1 MGSLTIKLAPDRRAR
16 LTSRL
21 QLLVSKEF
29 DTTLSDFQAQ
39 QVIDLMLTTLGPE
52 VYSQAVEDVRA
63 HFQAKLDDLSGEVY
77 VDGDL

>member
-16 LTSRL
+16 LASRL